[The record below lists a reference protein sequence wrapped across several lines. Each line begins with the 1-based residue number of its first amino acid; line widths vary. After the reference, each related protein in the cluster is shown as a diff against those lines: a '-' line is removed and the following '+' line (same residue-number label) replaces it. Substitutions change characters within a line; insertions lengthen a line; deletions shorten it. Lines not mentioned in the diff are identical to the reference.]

1 MFSKNVQHSYSSVSG
16 PQVAVVRSGRWQECN
31 PLLHPGL
38 STRQFSKQEI
48 NIFSQCTHHT
58 TPHHITS
65 RHITVW
71 NIVVQCQ
78 PQPCPVTFIVSRNQ
92 LGRLNIP
99 TITIRFLPLPEL
111 NSAMQTLHSQ
121 SDVYL
126 FEHYICPLHCIVYL
140 NQVQ

>member
-58 TPHHITS
+58 TPHHVTSHHITS
-65 RHITVW
+65 HHGMEY
-71 NIVVQCQ
+71 CCSMSA
-78 PQPCPVTFIVSRNQ
+78 PALPCHFHCKQEPARETQHTNHYYTFPSTGRTQ
-92 LGRLNIP
+92 LCNA
-99 TITIRFLPLPEL
+99 
-111 NSAMQTLHSQ
+111 NSAQ
-121 SDVYL
+121 SIRCL
-126 FEHYICPLHCIVYL
+126 PI
-140 NQVQ
+140 